1 MAEHEHEFEG
11 HEEELE
17 APKDSL
23 WRDEHEMEKSANIVY
38 FLTLGIVSGLILRE
52 INKKTKFPYSPMI
65 LSLGILLGLLQKSL
79 GYVGES
85 ASILSKMHPHLIVF
99 VFVPVLLFESA
110 FNCDWYTFKYQ
121 MVNILLLAGP
131 GCGWGAILLGAVFKM
146 VLRYDDHDMTW
157 YQAFTLGSVLSA
169 TDPVAVVALL
179 KELGAS
185 LAFNHLIEGEALLND
200 GVAMVFFIF
209 FNKFSK
215 AASGKGEAVT
225 ASQVVLNFVRNSLVG
240 PALGLILGILAALW
254 TKRIL
259 GDDIEVT
266 WLTFVFTYL
275 TFYWAE
281 FCFFKT
287 SGLLAVVG
295 LGLFWS
301 AFGKTRIRSSVEH
314 SVHTV
319 WGFVQYSCDTLI
331 FLLVGIIV
339 GTQVIEE
346 TFIHKSDYIRMIV
359 FYFFMILARFIMILT
374 FWPFLR
380 CFGYP
385 ISKSEFIVL
394 VYGGLRGA
402 LGLTLSLMVGCDEEL
417 PARFRHLS
425 VFYGAGMA
433 AITNLINGTT
443 CKALVQYLEMIENP
457 VVKKKVY
464 KKYLEELIVNSQD
477 KMRELESDQFYSM
490 ADWNK
495 VNQLI
500 GQPKFIEKIEK
511 LETEIKYMIGSNK
524 VSSNSSNLYE
534 GLTDQEIFGEV
545 RYRIYRIMKGLYYDK
560 FEYGLCEEDTVRLLV
575 ESSDIGLD
583 HTKAILNIWDQL
595 YKNFLNFS
603 SVNFFF
609 KVKEMPFI
617 GPFARDYMIKHLGF
631 VYDVTTTFLSC
642 ANEAFHLTESF
653 PMSKDAVRVVMEELN
668 KEIEKAEGYLSIL
681 NDTFP
686 EIVRAI
692 QTKRASHS
700 ILTHQRHYLD
710 ETQQN
715 GLVDDKEYQ
724 LLKKEINTRLVD
736 LENHQFDMILPSF
749 HVLAMEFPIF
759 SGLVSTDLDNI
770 IKSAYEKK
778 FGPDEII
785 YEQGMTCQNIYIV
798 SKGNVVDEFQ
808 GGSIKKGLGSLITY
822 TNLIGDGTCMS
833 TAKTTADSL
842 LYSLNLKILKD
853 LMNKNPDFEFKIYIN
868 SVEYLRKM
876 FENQAGPLAHLEIKR
891 LLDFFRTKS
900 KLRKFTTNQKCDFIF
915 GGYLFRGELK
925 DINNKVY
932 SQYTYIPPQDTECL
946 VTKDCQCLIFE
957 DSVESFNNQ
966 MLKQLDLDPHKDQQI
981 QERYSQIKRTS
992 MMDKSKHH

>member
-1 MAEHEHEFEG
+1 MAEHESEFEG

-52 INKKTKFPYSPMI
+52 INKKTKLPYSPMI

-131 GCGWGAILLGAVFKM
+131 GCGWGAILLGAIFKL
-146 VLRYDDHDMTW
+146 VLQYDDNDMTW

-490 ADWNK
+490 ADWN
-495 VNQLI
+495 Q
-500 GQPKFIEKIEK
+500 IEK
-511 LETEIKYMIGSNK
+511 LETEIKYMLGSNK
-524 VSSNSSNLYE
+524 VQTSSSNLYE

-545 RYRIYRIMKGLYYDK
+545 RYRIYRILKGLYYDK

-609 KVKEMPFI
+609 KVKEMPLI

-642 ANEAFHLTESF
+642 ASEAFHLTGTF
-653 PMSKDAVRVVMEELN
+653 PMSKDAIRVVMEELN
-668 KEIEKAEGYLSIL
+668 KEIEKAEGYLGIL

-710 ETQQN
+710 DTQQN
-715 GLVDDKEYQ
+715 GLVDEKEYQ

-736 LENHQFDMILPSF
+736 LENHQFDMVLPSF

-798 SKGNVVDEFQ
+798 SKGNVVDEFA
-808 GGSIKKGLGSLITY
+808 GGTIRKGLGTLITY

-853 LMNKNPDFEFKIYIN
+853 LMSKNPDFEFKIYIN
-868 SVEYLRKM
+868 SLEYLRKM
-876 FENQAGPLAHLEIKR
+876 FENQAGPLANVEIKR
-891 LLDFFRTKS
+891 LLDFLRTKS
-900 KLRKFTTNQKCDFIF
+900 KLKKFTTNQKCDFIF

-925 DINNKVY
+925 DINNQVY

-946 VTKDCQCLIFE
+946 VTKDCQCLTFE
-957 DSVESFNNQ
+957 DSVDSFNNQ

-992 MMDKSKHH
+992 MMEKSKLN